1 MYTKKKLKN
10 DNILFILQKMKQ
22 TKLQMCWIQGSH
34 CLIEYLQFVSQHSA
48 RTQLTKK
55 KNEKQLQKNL
65 ICLIIIIE
73 IPLYIDANRV

>member
-48 RTQLTKK
+48 KTQLTKK
-55 KNEKQLQKNL
+55 KMRNNCKKT
-65 ICLIIIIE
+65 
-73 IPLYIDANRV
+73 